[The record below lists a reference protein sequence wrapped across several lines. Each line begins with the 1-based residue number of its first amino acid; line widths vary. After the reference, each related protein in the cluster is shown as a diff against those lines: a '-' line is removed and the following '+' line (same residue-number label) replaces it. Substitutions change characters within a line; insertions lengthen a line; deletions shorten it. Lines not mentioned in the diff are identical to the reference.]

1 MVGKDVCVIFPGPTP
16 TDLRLTCAFL
26 RGLPSTAA
34 PPQVRGVQHLHAHNL
49 VHRDIKPENCV
60 VESVSGRLL
69 IIDFGLSKHQ
79 DSAVTLG

>member
-1 MVGKDVCVIFPGPTP
+1 M
-16 TDLRLTCAFL
+16 
-26 RGLPSTAA
+26 
-34 PPQVRGVQHLHAHNL
+34 RGVQHLHAHNL

-60 VESVSGRLL
+60 VESATGRLL